1 MRTFHAPHTLY
12 PPADDFA
19 IALACGLAARSSRVE
34 HARETSVCGSEKMR
48 DHPLFCCRFA

>member
-19 IALACGLAARSSRVE
+19 IALARGL
-34 HARETSVCGSEKMR
+34 R
-48 DHPLFCCRFA
+48 DADFKERLGCKG